1 MLRAWAVVCAA
12 ACWQLVNVLGGGCA
26 FGCVW
31 WYVGGGKA
39 GAEVARWGGWEGKG
53 GRSAFAAC
61 AVREVLLFM
70 FSIAD
75 FSVRGNMLVFADFG
89 IRGNMVI
96 VADLGVRAEIII
108 RNDVVAYVHLPA
120 VMGFPLFGP
129 PERLVRE

>member
-1 MLRAWAVVCAA
+1 MCVVVCWKGE
-12 ACWQLVNVLGGGCA
+12 CGGG
-26 FGCVW
+26 
-31 WYVGGGKA
+31 GG
-39 GAEVARWGGWEGKG
+39 ARWGGWEGKG
-53 GRSAFAAC
+53 RGFVFDAC
-61 AVREVLLFM
+61 AVREVLIFL

-75 FSVRGNMLVFADFG
+75 FSVRGNPLVVADFG